1 MERSAIQHVRLTIQR
16 QAFGASDS
24 LALTILSTAFGNVS
38 EQSIRAVSLNMR
50 RGDVM
55 RRSQN
60 SCQRGFTLVEL
71 LVVIAIIGTLVA
83 LLLPAVQSARETAR
97 GNTCR
102 NNLKQLMTAL
112 TLMDTTQKKLPG
124 YINEVSDP
132 SSPKTNGMAASGRRA
147 SWVVMCFPYM
157 EQTAVWDRWT
167 RDFTTNPSTDLAQAR
182 SFYPSIEFLT
192 CPSDAPDTLTEPW
205 LNYVGNA
212 GWAMSDP
219 ERSTAQQN
227 RENVADGVFFDN
239 SRNTEML
246 SSPTGQDDQREG
258 QPEIRSSMNY
268 IQSNDGMSKTL
279 LLAESV
285 STWFYAYDGDD
296 ATPEFDPGYSVSGA
310 NVKDSSDIIDTPHI
324 FGFTWRIE
332 PNGVQR
338 INGDPNYDQNPP
350 PENMA
355 DYSVAGSSPNFLY
368 ESYGYPSS
376 NHPNGVNVAFCASN
390 VEFMAD
396 SVDPRVYAQL
406 MTSNAKRSSYYQ
418 GTTPDRKL
426 PQPNDSEY

>member
-1 MERSAIQHVRLTIQR
+1 
-16 QAFGASDS
+16 
-24 LALTILSTAFGNVS
+24 
-38 EQSIRAVSLNMR
+38 
-50 RGDVM
+50 M
-55 RRSQN
+55 RRSN
-60 SCQRGFTLVEL
+60 KGFCQRGFTLVEL

-132 SSPKTNGMAASGRRA
+132 ASSNGTANVSGRRA

-167 RDFTTNPSTDLAQAR
+167 RDFTTDPDDNVAQAR

-192 CPSDAPDTLTEPW
+192 CPSDAPDTLTDPW

-219 ERSTAQQN
+219 ARASASPSKAN
-227 RENVADGVFFDN
+227 IENVADGVFFDN
-239 SRNTEML
+239 SQNLEIL
-246 SSPTGQDDQREG
+246 SDDSNQEDNRENRS
-258 QPEIRSSMNY
+258 EIRTSMNY
-268 IQSNDGMSKTL
+268 IQSNDGLSKTL
-279 LLAESV
+279 LLSESV
-285 STWFYAYDGDD
+285 APWFYAYDGDPTT
-296 ATPEFDPGYSVSGA
+296 AEFDVGFEVGA
-310 NVKDSSDIIDTPHI
+310 GNAIQDNSPIVDTPHT
-324 FGFTWRIE
+324 FGFVWKIVPQGIE
-332 PNGVQR
+332 R
-338 INGDPNYDQNPP
+338 INGDPNFDQNPP
-350 PENMA
+350 PANMGEFA
-355 DYSVAGSSPNFLY
+355 RVTGATRPY

-376 NHPNGVNVAFCASN
+376 NHPNGVNVAFCGGQ
-390 VEFMAD
+390 VDFMAD
-396 SVDPRVYAQL
+396 TVEPKVYAQL
-406 MTSNAKRSSYYQ
+406 MTSNSKKSSYYQ
-418 GTTPDRKL
+418 GTIPDRKL

>member
-1 MERSAIQHVRLTIQR
+1 
-16 QAFGASDS
+16 
-24 LALTILSTAFGNVS
+24 
-38 EQSIRAVSLNMR
+38 
-50 RGDVM
+50 M
-55 RRSQN
+55 RRS
-60 SCQRGFTLVEL
+60 SEGTCRSGFTLVEL

-112 TLMDTTQKKLPG
+112 TLMDTQQKKLPG

-132 SSPKTNGMAASGRRA
+132 SSTIGANGGHESGRRA

-167 RDFTTNPSTDLAQAR
+167 RDFKTNPSTNLVEAR
-182 SFYPSIEFLT
+182 TLYPSIEFLT

-219 ERSTAQQN
+219 ARTTAQQN

-239 SRNTEML
+239 SRNKDML
-246 SSPTGQDDQREG
+246 SSPGAQDDQREG
-258 QPEIRSSMNY
+258 NPEIRTSLNY

-296 ATPEFDPGYSVSGA
+296 STPEFEPGYEISGN
-310 NVKDSSDIIDTPHI
+310 NVKDSSAIIDTPHI

-332 PNGVQR
+332 PGNVQR

-350 PENMA
+350 PGNMKA
-355 DYSVAGSSPNFLY
+355 YSEVGNSPNFLY

-390 VEFMAD
+390 IEFMAD
-396 SVDPRVYAQL
+396 SIDPRVYAQL